1 MKLLN
6 TSVYSFV
13 TLVSIAIFISAP
25 ALAFDL
31 GKVLERSVE
40 RSIDRNVRNAENKV
54 TREIDKTVDNA
65 ISSMIPDL
73 SISAKKDDGQK
84 KDLSRGIVIFG
95 FDGCPNCQQAYD
107 FMNKNNIRYQ
117 IMNPQE
123 DVKAMRIAKE
133 NGVKTV
139 PVIYVSGDRIDG
151 FTDASYTA
159 LFQKHG
165 VLASGN
171 SK

>member
-1 MKLLN
+1 MNIQNKY
-6 TSVYSFV
+6 TVYGLMMVFLFSM
-13 TLVSIAIFISAP
+13 ISAP
-25 ALAFDL
+25 AFAFDL
-31 GKVLERSVE
+31 GKIIEKSVE
-40 RSIDRNVRNAENKV
+40 KSVDRNVRNVENKV
-54 TREIDKTVDNA
+54 TNKIDRTVDKA

-84 KDLSRGIVIFG
+84 KDLSKGIIIFG
-95 FDGCPNCQQAYD
+95 FDGCPNCQQAYN
-107 FMNKNNIRYQ
+107 FMKKNNIRYQ

-139 PVIYVSGDRIDG
+139 PVIFVSGDRVEG

-165 VLASGN
+165 VMETN
-171 SK
+171 DK